1 MISDLVG
8 TRSKAKARALI
19 ARAVDCD
26 FESHLGYI
34 DVCQWSLCIA
44 SFVGRGLATS
54 WSPTQGVLRHVVKTG
69 QETIKVED
77 IRTEIFLEKKLC

>member
-54 WSPTQGVLRHVVKTG
+54 
-69 QETIKVED
+69 
-77 IRTEIFLEKKLC
+77 